1 MVSATKME
9 NIVDKATKDSCKNT
23 PMVKPKQVTIAEIA
37 PDLALTFT
45 EEQYHRLQKGLIP
58 TAMED
63 KWFIYCE
70 NDCLHFHRSWTGL
83 ELYRAPI
90 ITEANK
96 NGMTLYAIKTFD
108 IETDE
113 ETQKDRNDQFD
124 LDVLAQLILWGLLG
138 IDIRKSF
145 IDVHGEGPKGSL
157 LIWTL
162 FGRMFFPE
170 NGD

>member
-1 MVSATKME
+1 MVME
-9 NIVDKATKDSCKNT
+9 ENFNANLHGDDTATKDTCKNT

-37 PDLALTFT
+37 PNLALSFT
-45 EEQYHRLQKGLIP
+45 EEQYRRLQKGFVP

-96 NGMTLYAIKTFD
+96 NGTIQYAIKAFD

-113 ETQKDRNDQFD
+113 GTQKDGNDQFD
-124 LDVLAQLILWGLLG
+124 LDILAQLILWGLLG

-145 IDVHGEGPKGSL
+145 IDVYGEGPKGAL
-157 LIWTL
+157 LIWSL

-170 NGD
+170 